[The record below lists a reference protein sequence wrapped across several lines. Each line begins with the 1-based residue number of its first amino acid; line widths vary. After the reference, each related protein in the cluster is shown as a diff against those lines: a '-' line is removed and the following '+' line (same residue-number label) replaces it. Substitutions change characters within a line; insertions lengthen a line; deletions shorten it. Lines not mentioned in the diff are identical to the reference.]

1 VIFPLR
7 TARWAR
13 ILSMT
18 RKRSDIAEVTDD
30 HVNVKMGWVG
40 HAEIPIARIT
50 RVSAYRWPWYGGLGV
65 RIAKGMVAF
74 VPVPGEGT
82 LIELDG
88 KITVHAPA
96 SWETE
101 RVLVAVE
108 DHAAFAEAIAARRMG
123 SGP

>member
-1 VIFPLR
+1 MIFPLR

-18 RKRSDIAEVTDD
+18 RKRGDIAEVTED

-74 VPVPGEGT
+74 VPLPGVGT
-82 LIELDG
+82 LIELDR

-108 DHAAFAEAIAARRMG
+108 DHAAFAEAIAARRVDA
-123 SGP
+123 

>member
-1 VIFPLR
+1 MIFPLR

-18 RKRSDIAEVTDD
+18 RKRGDIAEVTED

-82 LIELDG
+82 LIELDR

-108 DHAAFAEAIAARRMG
+108 DHAAFAEAIAARRVDA
-123 SGP
+123 

>member
-1 VIFPLR
+1 MIFPLR

-40 HAEIPIARIT
+40 HAEIPISRIT
-50 RVSAYRWPWYGGLGV
+50 RVSFHRWPWYGGLGV

-74 VPVPGEGT
+74 VPVPGEGA
-82 LIELDG
+82 LIEVDG

-96 SWETE
+96 AWETQ

-108 DHAAFAEAIAARRMG
+108 DPAAFAEAIAARRVE
-123 SGP
+123 SGG